1 MAWGTIEDS
10 DSGLFFV
17 QSGERPD
24 GTKVAN
30 VAPYMM
36 PIFCTAGTT
45 AGTGTYSTNMRIPI
59 DSRRIYF
66 YRLRWNYNPIPESEI
81 EAYKN
86 DGWFYPELIPG
97 TYQCVANVHNDYK
110 LDRVAQKYFS
120 YTGISCFP
128 LQDIAMMEDQW
139 GPLADR
145 TLEHLTS
152 SDFQIIAVRRRLL
165 KAVKALA
172 AGIEPS
178 EPWHPEA
185 YAYHRASVV
194 TQTGTL
200 DEAVAKA
207 RTLAKERRADVQ
219 QLAPEIPT

>member
-1 MAWGTIEDS
+1 VEDS
-10 DSGLFFV
+10 DSGLLFV
-17 QSGERPD
+17 QSGERAD

-30 VAPYMM
+30 VAPWMM

-45 AGTGTYSTNMRIPI
+45 AGANTYSTNIRIPI

-66 YRLRWNYNPIPESEI
+66 YRLRWSYDPLSAAEI
-81 EAYKN
+81 EAYKH

-97 TYQCVANVHNDYK
+97 TYQAVANVHNDYQI
-110 LDRVAQKYFS
+110 DRVAQKYFN
-120 YTGISCFP
+120 YTGINCFP

-139 GPLADR
+139 GPLANR

-165 KAVKALA
+165 KTAKALA
-172 AGIEPS
+172 AGIEPA
-178 EPWHPEA
+178 EPWRPEA

-194 TQTGTL
+194 TPTGTVE
-200 DEAVAKA
+200 EAVTKAKA
-207 RTLAKERRADVQ
+207 LARQSRLAGEPGKVAATIRA
-219 QLAPEIPT
+219 